1 MELVIFVLIH
11 FKPFLSRVVYIWKTT
26 VFDKNLNFMINITVV
41 MINII
46 NITVVTT
53 NENPLIQKVH
63 FSDVSNNM

>member
-1 MELVIFVLIH
+1 MEPVIFVLIH
-11 FKPFLSRVVYIWKTT
+11 FKPFLSRVVYISKTT

-63 FSDVSNNM
+63 LLM